1 MMPNKKTTARILG
14 GMALLS
20 ILLGGGLA
28 GCGPGEGRP
37 EAVRCTVDPD
47 TYRYQGEIVIGYA
60 GPLTGSQAAVGIDLW
75 RGAELAARHYNCQ
88 GGVLGRKVVIVP
100 LDDQADG
107 EVAVEVA
114 RQFVAQKVYAVV
126 GHYSSGATMPASSI
140 YAQAGILEVTTMASN
155 PDISRQGFRTFFRV
169 CPVDSVQGP
178 VDAEFAVRT
187 LGARRIAIV
196 YIGGD
201 TYSEGL
207 RAEFA
212 RRAQELGATIVAAY
226 PYVDPPVDFS
236 EVVAH
241 LKADAPDLVFFSG
254 YYPGGDLLLRQMRAS
269 GLTATFLSGDGS
281 FEYGFLRDA
290 GRAAEGAYVSSLFP
304 DILSRPEMAAWVREF
319 RERYRY
325 QPGINSPAGYAAV
338 QVILEGIQQAG
349 TLDVEKVAEAIHNM
363 TIETPY
369 GPLRYDEKGDLL
381 EQKIPIFV
389 VKEGRFVEWEG
400 P

>member
-20 ILLGGGLA
+20 ILLGGSLA

-338 QVILEGIQQAG
+338 QVILEGIQRAG

>member
-1 MMPNKKTTARILG
+1 MVKCGRTLW
-14 GMALLS
+14 GMLLLAV
-20 ILLGGGLA
+20 LLGTGAA
-28 GCGPGEGRP
+28 GCGPGGRP

-47 TYRYQGEIVIGYA
+47 THRYEGEIVIGYA

-88 GGVLGRKVVIVP
+88 GGILGRKVVIVP

-114 RQFVAQKVYAVV
+114 RQFVEQKVYAVV
-126 GHYSSGATMPASSI
+126 GHYSSGATMPASAI

-178 VDAEFAVRT
+178 VDAEFAVQT

-207 RAEFA
+207 RAEFT

-236 EVVAH
+236 DIVAR
-241 LKADAPDLVFFSG
+241 LQADSPDLVFFSG
-254 YYPGGDLLLRQMRAS
+254 YYPGGDLLLRQMREA
-269 GLTATFLSGDGS
+269 GLSATFLSGDGS

-290 GRAAEGAYVSSLFP
+290 GRAAEGAYISSLFP

-338 QVILEGIQQAG
+338 QVIVEGIRRAG
-349 TLDVEKVAEAIHNM
+349 TLEVEKVAEAIRTM

-389 VKEGRFVEWEG
+389 VKEGRFVEWQG

>member
-1 MMPNKKTTARILG
+1 MPNKKTTARILG

-20 ILLGGGLA
+20 ILLGGSLA

-338 QVILEGIQQAG
+338 QVILEGIQRAG